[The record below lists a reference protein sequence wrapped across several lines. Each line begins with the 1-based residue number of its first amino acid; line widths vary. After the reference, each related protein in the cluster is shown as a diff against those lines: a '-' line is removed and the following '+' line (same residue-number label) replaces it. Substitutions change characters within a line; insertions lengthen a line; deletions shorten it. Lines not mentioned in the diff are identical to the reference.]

1 MSSLAI
7 CAVLISA
14 CASAPKLTLAATKVR
29 QITAQEAKSC
39 TFLQIAQFT
48 GTLAGM
54 GKSHGLVHQAG
65 ENGLRN
71 EVAKLGGNAF
81 IIIQADADWFW
92 GHVNYSGEAY
102 RCS

>member
-71 EVAKLGGNAF
+71 EVAKLGATL
-81 IIIQADADWFW
+81 
-92 GHVNYSGEAY
+92 S
-102 RCS
+102 